1 MTAQGVMNAS
11 CEFDIKSLKPT
22 YRLLMGIP
30 GKSNAFDI
38 SLRLGLD
45 RGIIEDAKKR
55 LDRGSADFENVRALL
70 QVKRQEMEKDQ
81 LEARKL
87 MLEAEA
93 NRKKSEELKRYLES
107 ERQKAVKT
115 AKREA
120 EQIVQNARKT
130 AEEVFRELGEM
141 RRQAAE
147 LENVRQVTKQDRRLT
162 KLNEAESPDVQAEEA
177 VVQDTPQRPVKEG
190 DTVEIIKIGTRAE
203 VISVSPDRILT
214 LQAGIMKITA
224 KENEVRLIEGVQS
237 ETRKVIER
245 SEAKLRSMSVSP
257 EVDLRGMTSEEA
269 VSVMEQFLDN
279 AMLAKLNTVT
289 IIHGKGTGA
298 LRTAVHNALKR
309 NGSV

>member
-1 MTAQGVMNAS
+1 MNAS